1 MKTFFMKV
9 FLIIASALCLF
20 EGLVLL
26 AVGLGQ
32 LPSERLLT
40 FYSRLIAA
48 PKSLSTIMGIGI
60 FFLVLGFILLLM
72 SSRTKPAA
80 KMITVEKDGKALRI
94 PQETIKSFIKQILEQ
109 NPYATDSSVD
119 FQAKDEITE
128 IRISSAFNAV
138 GSVHQEV
145 NRIEEV
151 LKNEI
156 ESVFAWK
163 DFQFVF
169 QLRGVGVDPQKK
181 YFPSA
186 NAQAPAQDPEKLRT
200 GETEIILEEEA
211 PEVKDQVKPKG
222 KHKDKTLISKM
233 LWGK

>member
-1 MKTFFMKV
+1 MKTFFMKI

-32 LPSERLLT
+32 LSPERLLS

-48 PKSLSTIMGIGI
+48 PKSLPTIMGIGI
-60 FFLVLGFILLLM
+60 FFLILGFILLFV
-72 SSRTKPAA
+72 SSRTKPAP
-80 KMITVEKDGKALRI
+80 KIISVEKDGKALRI
-94 PQETIKSFIKQILEQ
+94 PQEAIKSFIKQILEQ
-109 NPYATDSSVD
+109 NPFVSDSSID
-119 FQAKDEITE
+119 FQPKEDVME

-138 GSVHQEV
+138 ESVHEEA

-151 LKNEI
+151 LKGEI

-169 QLRGVGVDPQKK
+169 QLRGVGVDPRKK

-186 NAQAPAQDPEKLRT
+186 KVQAIAQDAEKPET
-200 GETEIILEEEA
+200 GEIEIPEEEA
-211 PEVKDQVKPKG
+211 SGAKNHIKPNG
-222 KHKDKTLISKM
+222 KPKDKTLITKM
-233 LWGK
+233 FWGK